1 MSQPA
6 QYIKKTD
13 KSYLKKKKGQFWVKE
28 MKKKCT
34 KKEKKA
40 KKKHVGKAT
49 VF

>member
-13 KSYLKKKKGQFWVKE
+13 KSYLKKKKSILGKRNE
-28 MKKKCT
+28 KKCT
-34 KKEKKA
+34 KKETKA
-40 KKKHVGKAT
+40 EKKHVGKAT

>member
-13 KSYLKKKKGQFWVKE
+13 KGYLKKKSQFWVKE

-34 KKEKKA
+34 KKETKA
-40 KKKHVGKAT
+40 EKKHVGKAT